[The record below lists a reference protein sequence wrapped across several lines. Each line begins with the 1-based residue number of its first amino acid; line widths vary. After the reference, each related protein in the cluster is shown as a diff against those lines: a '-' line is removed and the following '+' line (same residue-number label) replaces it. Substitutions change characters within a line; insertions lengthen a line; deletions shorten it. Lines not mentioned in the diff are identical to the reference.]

1 MIPHTRHLLL
11 LIAIG
16 IAAALSVSAQSW
28 RLLVPVQ
35 AYTVQINQQD
45 PNKLYVGNWA
55 NQMYRS
61 EDGGKSWEIR
71 EMGSLS
77 VTNYITSL
85 ISSKADTNVM
95 LAGGFS
101 FTGIKRST
109 DGGETWTQ
117 ALVDGNL
124 RRMWF
129 VSEAIIEDPQTPTTL
144 YAARGSTYNGVY
156 RSTNTG
162 ATWDSISVIDPNITG
177 RLCTIAIR
185 PDSTNI
191 LFIGAEGGVMMR
203 SDDSGLNW
211 YQVPVLDTG
220 YFIKEDSE
228 IPKIVFSPRDPM
240 TGYAVVAIST
250 PGFIEGNGGILK
262 TTDGGAS
269 WSRIAYADTSFWAVD
284 VRTTPNGQEDDVFLG
299 GFRISNASTDV
310 KGDSLIFRSQDGGET
325 WSEIMD
331 ITWQPNEL
339 EDTIRNVWVLRWDP
353 QNKKM
358 YMATQLGLY
367 VWDEGVSVDEDASI
381 ASTGLSVN
389 VSSSVLTVFD
399 DAPIST
405 DRTWAIYGMNGVQ
418 RESGAIMTP
427 AAQQIDIGGLPS
439 GRYLLTWGSE
449 QRLRTALFT
458 VVR

>member
-1 MIPHTRHLLL
+1 
-11 LIAIG
+11 
-16 IAAALSVSAQSW
+16 
-28 RLLVPVQ
+28 
-35 AYTVQINQQD
+35 
-45 PNKLYVGNWA
+45 
-55 NQMYRS
+55 
-61 EDGGKSWEIR
+61 
-71 EMGSLS
+71 
-77 VTNYITSL
+77 
-85 ISSKADTNVM
+85 
-95 LAGGFS
+95 
-101 FTGIKRST
+101 
-109 DGGETWTQ
+109 
-117 ALVDGNL
+117 
-124 RRMWF
+124 
-129 VSEAIIEDPQTPTTL
+129 
-144 YAARGSTYNGVY
+144 
-156 RSTNTG
+156 
-162 ATWDSISVIDPNITG
+162 
-177 RLCTIAIR
+177 
-185 PDSTNI
+185 
-191 LFIGAEGGVMMR
+191 
-203 SDDSGLNW
+203 
-211 YQVPVLDTG
+211 
-220 YFIKEDSE
+220 
-228 IPKIVFSPRDPM
+228 M

-418 RESGAIMTP
+418 RETGAIMTP

>member
-1 MIPHTRHLLL
+1 MIRRFATHLLL
-11 LIAIG
+11 LTTIAI
-16 IAAALSVSAQSW
+16 SVSAQSW

-35 AYTVQINQQD
+35 AYTVQINQENPD
-45 PNKLYVGNWA
+45 ILYVGNWA
-55 NQMYRS
+55 NQLYRS
-61 EDGGKSWEIR
+61 EDAGKTWEIR

-85 ISSKADTNVM
+85 ISSSADTNIM

-101 FTGIKRST
+101 FTGMKRST
-109 DGGETWTQ
+109 DGGATWSQ
-117 ALVDGNL
+117 NLRDPNL

-129 VSEAIIEDPQTPTTL
+129 ISEAIVEDPKTPTTL
-144 YAARGSTYNGVY
+144 YAARGSTYNSVY
-156 RSTNTG
+156 RSTDIG
-162 ATWDSISVIDPNITG
+162 ETWDSIAVIDNAITG
-177 RLCTIAIR
+177 RLCTIQVR

-191 LFIGAEGGVMMR
+191 LFIGAEGGVIMR
-203 SDDSGLNW
+203 SDDAGSNW

-220 YFIKEDSE
+220 FFIKEDSE

-240 TGYAVVAIST
+240 TGYAVVAMAT
-250 PGFIEGNGGILK
+250 PAFIEGNGGILK

-284 VRTTPNGQEDDVFLG
+284 VRPTANDMNDDVFLG

-310 KGDSLIFRSQDGGET
+310 KGDSLIYRSQDGGET

-331 ITWQPNEL
+331 ITWQENEIG
-339 EDTIRNVWVLRWDP
+339 DTIRNVWVLRWDP
-353 QNKKM
+353 LNKRM

-367 VWDEGVSVDEDASI
+367 VWEDEVSVNEEI
-381 ASTGLSVN
+381 ASSSTLSVQLAADI
-389 VSSSVLTVFD
+389 LTIVD
-399 DAPIST
+399 DQPHSE
-405 DRTWAIYGMNGVQ
+405 DGSWSIYGMNGVLQ
-418 RESGAIMTP
+418 KTGAITTP
-427 AAQQIDIGGLPS
+427 ALQQIDVSGLGS
-439 GRYLLTWGSE
+439 GRYLLAWGSR